1 MTHAP
6 EEYMDRIAALL
17 HEMQVAEAENIARAG
32 ELLAGCIASGG
43 IVHIFGSGHS
53 SLLAQEIFHRAGG
66 LVPIDAMLD
75 INLTIFG
82 TARASMV
89 ERLEG
94 YAPSILASYDVRSGE
109 VVIILSNSGINP
121 VPIDLA
127 LAVKHLGASVI
138 AVTSAAA
145 NADAFSRHSSGQKLA
160 DVADLVLDSHVPHGD
175 ALIDI
180 DGADV
185 RIGAASTVL
194 GAALLNAVTVATAAA
209 LARRGAPVPAL
220 QSQNVPGGDAHN
232 AALVNSYAGRIPLLK
247 P

>member
-1 MTHAP
+1 MTAADQ
-6 EEYMDRIAALL
+6 YFDRVAALL
-17 HEMQVAEAENIARAG
+17 NELRTAEADGIVRAG
-32 ELLAGCIASGG
+32 EMLAESIAGGG
-43 IVHIFGSGHS
+43 IVHIFGAGHS
-53 SLLAQEIFHRAGG
+53 ALLAQEIFHRAGG

-94 YAPSILASYDVRSGE
+94 YAASILASYEVNPGE
-109 VVIILSNSGINP
+109 VVIVISNSGINP

-127 LAVKHLGASVI
+127 LGVKALGTSVI

-145 NADAFSRHSSGQKLA
+145 NTDAVSRHSSGQKLA

-175 ALIDI
+175 ALVTI

-185 RIGAASTVL
+185 GLGAASTVL
-194 GAALLNAVTVATAAA
+194 GAALLNAVAVAAA
-209 LARRGAPVPAL
+209 EELARRGVPVPAL
-220 QSQNVPGGDAHN
+220 QSQNVPGGDEHN
-232 AALVNSYAGRIPLLK
+232 AALVQHYADRIPLLK

>member
-1 MTHAP
+1 MTDAADQ
-6 EEYMDRIAALL
+6 YFDRMASLL
-17 HEMQVAEAENIARAG
+17 YDMRTAEAAGIGRAG
-32 ELLAGCIASGG
+32 EMLAACIAGGG

-75 INLTIFG
+75 INLTVFG
-82 TARASMV
+82 TARASTV

-94 YAPSILASYDVRSGE
+94 YAASILASYDVRPGE
-109 VVIILSNSGINP
+109 VVIVLSNSGINA

-127 LAVKHLGASVI
+127 LGARIRGAAVI
-138 AVTSAAA
+138 AVTSATA
-145 NADAFSRHSSGQKLA
+145 NANAASRHSSGQKLG

-180 DGADV
+180 AGADV
-185 RIGAASTVL
+185 RLGAASTVL
-194 GAALLNAVTVATAAA
+194 GAALLNAVVVASAAA
-209 LARRGAPVPAL
+209 LARRGVPVPAL
-220 QSQNVPGGDAHN
+220 QSQNVPGGDNHN
-232 AALVNSYAGRIPLLK
+232 AALVQQYADRIPLLK